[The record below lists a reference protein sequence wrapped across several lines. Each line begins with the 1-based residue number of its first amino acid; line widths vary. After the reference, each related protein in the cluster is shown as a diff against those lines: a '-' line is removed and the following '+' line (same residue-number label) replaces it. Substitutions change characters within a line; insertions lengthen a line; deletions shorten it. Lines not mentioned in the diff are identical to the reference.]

1 MGFDPIILTEDTN
14 RSDKFNSWVSGA
26 IGRRAQWSSR
36 EEAHRLLGASPS
48 FSYWDP
54 KVLETF
60 VKYGITDCTN
70 GVEHGVE
77 LKKPVFLEGCTFAD
91 RRTGIEVFET
101 LPLIHPKT
109 EIRYI
114 YNGVDPV
121 ATGGLR
127 TTQHVAWRRS
137 GNVSNKRIKSS
148 HLMVQH
154 TPALVGTF
162 GSFLLFFTMGGN

>member
-1 MGFDPIILTEDTN
+1 MEQL
-14 RSDKFNSWVSGA
+14 
-26 IGRRAQWSSR
+26 
-36 EEAHRLLGASPS
+36 EEEHNGLPEKKHIDFLVLLHLS
-48 FSYWDP
+48 
-54 KVLETF
+54 
-60 VKYGITDCTN
+60 
-70 GVEHGVE
+70 H
-77 LKKPVFLEGCTFAD
+77 
-91 RRTGIEVFET
+91 TGIRKYSRRLSSMV
-101 LPLIHPKT
+101 LHPKT